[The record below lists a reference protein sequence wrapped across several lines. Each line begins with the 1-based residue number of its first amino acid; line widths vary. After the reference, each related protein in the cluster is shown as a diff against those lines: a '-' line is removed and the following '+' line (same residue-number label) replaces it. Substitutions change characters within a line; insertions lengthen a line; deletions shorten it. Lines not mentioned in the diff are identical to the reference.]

1 MDKRFSGLELEVFD
15 SEFSYVLFSTST
27 DPCQLVT
34 RLDRR
39 QPSALFISGGE
50 ISAVL
55 PAETELS
62 GFEVLKVE
70 PGWRCFGVVGE
81 LAFGNFK
88 GLMATITSA
97 LTAYDMCTVS
107 SFKTDWFFTKNL
119 NEVIAVLSAQ
129 GWKFR
134 K

>member
-1 MDKRFSGLELEVFD
+1 MEKRFADLELEVFAG
-15 SEFSYVLFSTST
+15 EFSYVLFSTST
-27 DPCQLVT
+27 DPSKLAA
-34 RLDRR
+34 RLDRS
-39 QPSALFISGGE
+39 QPSALFVSSDE
-50 ISAVL
+50 VSAIL
-55 PAETELS
+55 PAQTKLT
-62 GFEVLKVE
+62 GFEILKTE

-119 NEVIAVLSAQ
+119 NEALATLAAQ
-129 GWKFR
+129 GWKLR